1 MSLPQLRAVIQGY
14 EDHLFDLKCL
24 TAYAGYWAG
33 YYSNTK
39 RPKPLSTILKEL
51 VDNHLKSKKKKSNHN
66 STKAAK
72 PEVDVDE
79 FLKKEEQ
86 FRKRLQRR

>member
-1 MSLPQLRAVIQGY
+1 MSLPQFRAVLQGY

-51 VDNHLKSKKKKSNHN
+51 VENHQKAKKKKE
-66 STKAAK
+66 KAINTVK

-79 FLKKEEQ
+79 FLRKEEQ
-86 FRKRLQRR
+86 FQKRLQRR